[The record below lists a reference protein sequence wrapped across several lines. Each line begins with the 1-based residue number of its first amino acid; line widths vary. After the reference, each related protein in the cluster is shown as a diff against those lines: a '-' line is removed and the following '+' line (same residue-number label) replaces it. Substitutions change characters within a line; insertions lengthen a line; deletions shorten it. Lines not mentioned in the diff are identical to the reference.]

1 MFQIMISM
9 IENII
14 GDITTAKNNRAY
26 LSALGLSLTLPS
38 ILSGID
44 HNRRSSGKDYS
55 EWFDQ
60 WVFKYYKQ
68 PLSDNE
74 VINRGIEATK
84 FDGKN
89 CYALRCALL
98 HAGNADLKD
107 SNKATI
113 DTFVLC
119 VSDTSPHQGDV
130 YICDVSASGTSTV
143 YVSLNVVGLIDAL
156 IAGARDYMT
165 ENEDKIRQH
174 LQNKKRRNV
183 FGSIEIEIL

>member
-1 MFQIMISM
+1 M

-14 GDITTAKNNRAY
+14 ADITVAKDHRAY
-26 LSALGLSLTLPS
+26 LSALALALTLPS

-44 HNRRSSGKDYS
+44 RNSRSTGKDYA

-68 PLSDNE
+68 PQSDNE
-74 VINRGIEATK
+74 TINKGIEATK

-89 CYALRCALL
+89 CYALRCSLL
-98 HAGNADLKD
+98 HAGNTELKD
-107 SNKATI
+107 NNGTI
-113 DTFVLC
+113 DSFVLC
-119 VSDTSPHQGDV
+119 ESDASPHQGDV
-130 YICDVSASGTSTV
+130 YVCDVTDHSTGNV
-143 YVSLNVVGLIDAL
+143 YVSLNVIGLIDAL
-156 IAGARDYMT
+156 LAGAREYFT

-174 LQNKKRRNV
+174 LQNRKQRNI